1 MDRIDREIL
10 AALVRDGRQSWQDL
24 AASVRLGPTATAER
38 VRRLRA
44 RGVLRGF
51 AADVDPAALGRP
63 LELVADITLADA
75 AAADRFEAA
84 LAGIPAVVD
93 AVHLTGPSDYVLRL
107 RCADPADIDATV
119 RRLKEAGAARTE
131 TRLVLR
137 RVAGIDPAGPISAPG
152 GGRSDGPGS

>member
-24 AASVRLGPTATAER
+24 AASVRLGPAATAER

-63 LELVADITLADA
+63 LELVADITLTA

-137 RVAGIDPAGPISAPG
+137 RVADIDPAGPISAPG